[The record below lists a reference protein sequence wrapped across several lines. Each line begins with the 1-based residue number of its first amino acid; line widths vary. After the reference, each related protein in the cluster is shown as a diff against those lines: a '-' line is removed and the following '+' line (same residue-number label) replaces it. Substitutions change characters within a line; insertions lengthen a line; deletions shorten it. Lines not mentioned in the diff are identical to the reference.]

1 MPRALDDQVSVDCV
15 ETNAYPLPLKVEGTV
30 ASITIKLDDALE
42 RCLRVRAAEHGRS
55 VEEEVC
61 EILGQVVGH
70 LSGSVNLG
78 QSIQGRFASLAE
90 NVLPVP
96 ERAPMRA
103 APAFD

>member
-1 MPRALDDQVSVDCV
+1 LED
-15 ETNAYPLPLKVEGTV
+15 TV
-30 ASITIKLDDALE
+30 ASITITLDDALE
-42 RCLRVRAAEHGRS
+42 RCLRVRAAVHGRS
-55 VEEEVC
+55 LEEEVC

-70 LSGSVNLG
+70 LSGPENVG

-103 APAFD
+103 APEFD